1 MYQEKTSKLQL
12 RICDVEQHEGKKVS
26 AHKGAVN
33 QSGIFHCFFS
43 IFLTKLI
50 FQVTSKTMILGWGQ
64 LETLKQ
70 DRLSLDCGIFVN
82 VMMYE

>member
-1 MYQEKTSKLQL
+1 MFIKGQL
-12 RICDVEQHEGKKVS
+12 ISPVYSIV
-26 AHKGAVN
+26 
-33 QSGIFHCFFS
+33 FFS

>member
-1 MYQEKTSKLQL
+1 MFIKGQL
-12 RICDVEQHEGKKVS
+12 ISPVYSIV
-26 AHKGAVN
+26 
-33 QSGIFHCFFS
+33 FFS

-64 LETLKQ
+64 LVTLKQ